1 MQLDPKA
8 LELLDE
14 GLEILT
20 NLTDS
25 IARHGNY
32 SPESTCTFIDQAASS
47 FREAKGILQAVQPVP
62 VVADE
67 YASAT
72 YTDEQKRKLQADAGI
87 PNIPT
92 NLTYECRLAIS
103 GEGER
108 SYDWSDK
115 PHRLVYDLCRQIE
128 ALTATASAEPVGYR
142 WQWSVRNDGEWYYG
156 PHHPVDGSQSSIDG
170 DPDII
175 EPLYAA
181 PVSGADNAK

>member
-1 MQLDPKA
+1 MQLDQNA
-8 LELLDE
+8 LEAACEAYD
-14 GLEILT
+14 
-20 NLTDS
+20 
-25 IARHGNY
+25 AV
-32 SPESTCTFIDQAASS
+32 ASS
-47 FREAKGILQAVQPVP
+47 NPRVAYAVSVGMKRAIRAYLQAVQPVP

-128 ALTATASAEPVGYR
+128 ALTATASAEPVITDELRGQIAYQLTKR
-142 WQWSVRNDGEWYYG
+142 LVIDMPTARAC
-156 PHHPVDGSQSSIDG
+156 VDDALKGFVH
-170 DPDII
+170 
-175 EPLYAA
+175 AA
-181 PVSGADNAK
+181 SAIL